1 MSTKPTILSAQAPIA
16 TGPAGALSAEWFK
29 FFAALLAYTA
39 ALEAR
44 IAALEA

>member
-1 MSTKPTILSAQAPIA
+1 MSTKPTIPNAASLPL
-16 TGPAGALSAEWFK
+16 PREWFG